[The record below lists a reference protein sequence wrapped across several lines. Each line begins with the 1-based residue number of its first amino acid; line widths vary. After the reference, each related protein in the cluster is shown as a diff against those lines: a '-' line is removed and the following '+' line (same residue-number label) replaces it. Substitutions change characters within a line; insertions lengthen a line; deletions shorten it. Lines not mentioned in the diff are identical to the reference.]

1 MERET
6 LRHQAE
12 AYLLGALE
20 GEELRDF
27 EARLR
32 EGGDEITALLRE
44 STDLVAQVGFT
55 ARMEEAPDLVRTRLL
70 KAIGPAVI
78 ELPVRRRRNVWAVA
92 GWAVAAGLAVAGF
105 FGMQREAAYQRE
117 LTAARHD
124 LEALRAEA
132 GEMRKVMNVV
142 MSRDTRLIRLATSTP
157 EVPQFRAFWSKPN
170 GLILTGLSIPAP
182 RTGRTMQLWV
192 VPKSGNPISAG
203 VFRPSGDGQ
212 VLHFAGSVA
221 SPEDAKA
228 LAISDEPD
236 GGSAQPSTT
245 PSWVGAVGE

>member
-6 LRHQAE
+6 LRYQVE

-27 EARLR
+27 ETRLR
-32 EGGDEITALLRE
+32 QGGDEITKLLRE

-55 ARMEEAPDLVRTRLL
+55 ARMEDAPALVRTRLL
-70 KAIGPAVI
+70 KAIGPAVV
-78 ELPVRRRRNVWAVA
+78 ELPARRRLNVWAVA

-105 FGMQREAAYQRE
+105 FGMQREAAYQKE

-142 MSRDTRLIRLATSTP
+142 MSRDTRLIRLATSAP

-182 RTGRTMQLWV
+182 RAGRTMQLWV

-212 VLHFAGSVA
+212 VLHFAGSIA
-221 SPEDAKA
+221 APEDAKA

>member
-1 MERET
+1 MEREI
-6 LRHQAE
+6 LRSQCE

-20 GEELRDF
+20 GEELREF
-27 EARLR
+27 EQLLKQ
-32 EGGDEITALLRE
+32 GGAEVTELMRE
-44 STDLVAQVGFT
+44 STDLVARVGLV
-55 ARMEEAPDLVRTRLL
+55 APLEEPPALLRTRLL
-70 KAIGPAVI
+70 KAIGPAVV
-78 ELPVRRRRNVWAVA
+78 EMPARKKTNVWAIA
-92 GWAVAAGLAVAGF
+92 GWAVAAALAVAGF
-105 FGMQREAAYQRE
+105 FGLQREAAYQKE
-117 LTAARHD
+117 LAAARHD
-124 LEALRAEA
+124 LESLRAEA

-142 MSRDTRLIRLATSTP
+142 MSRDTRLIRLATSAP

-182 RTGRTMQLWV
+182 RPGRTMQLWV

-212 VLHFAGSVA
+212 VLHIAGAVSA
-221 SPEDAKA
+221 PEDAKA

-236 GGSAQPSTT
+236 GGSSAPSTT

>member
-6 LRHQAE
+6 LRYQAE

-27 EARLR
+27 EVRLR
-32 EGGDEITALLRE
+32 QGGDEITALLRE

-55 ARMEEAPDLVRTRLL
+55 ARLEEAPALVRTRLL
-70 KAIGPAVI
+70 KAIGPAVV
-78 ELPVRRRRNVWAVA
+78 EMPARRRLNAWAVA

-105 FGMQREAAYQRE
+105 FGMQREAAYQKE

-142 MSRDTRLIRLATSTP
+142 MSRDTRLIRLATSAP

-182 RTGRTMQLWV
+182 RAGRTMQLWV

-212 VLHFAGSVA
+212 VLHFAGSIA
-221 SPEDAKA
+221 APEDAKA